1 MSKNRK
7 VLKILSIIQFV
18 LSLVVIFLAFL
29 SKVGG
34 EQAVQGGDWGNM
46 IRLYLDLGAY
56 AVFGFLSI
64 AAAVTGIHGANRPS
78 ALGSHRLLCIL
89 GAITGVFAIIVA
101 GIGEGLPVFPVLTVI
116 DDIASAVYDGKIRK
130 ELDERS

>member
-1 MSKNRK
+1 MFKNRK

-29 SKVGG
+29 SKAGG

-101 GIGEGLPVFPVLTVI
+101 GIDEGLPVFPVLTVI
-116 DDIASAVYDGKIRK
+116 DDIAGAVYDGKIRK

>member
-34 EQAVQGGDWGNM
+34 EQAVQGGDRGNM

-89 GAITGVFAIIVA
+89 GAITGIFAIIVA

>member
-101 GIGEGLPVFPVLTVI
+101 GIGEGLPAFPVLTVI
-116 DDIASAVYDGKIRK
+116 DDIAGAVYDGKIRK